1 MSKKTRLGTSKKSTR
16 LEKFEAETG
25 FHTPL
30 FRDVDLVLYGKE
42 ELRELRATLTELFK
56 GDSLR
61 NEFDD

>member
-1 MSKKTRLGTSKKSTR
+1 
-16 LEKFEAETG
+16 
-25 FHTPL
+25 
-30 FRDVDLVLYGKE
+30 VDLVLYGKE